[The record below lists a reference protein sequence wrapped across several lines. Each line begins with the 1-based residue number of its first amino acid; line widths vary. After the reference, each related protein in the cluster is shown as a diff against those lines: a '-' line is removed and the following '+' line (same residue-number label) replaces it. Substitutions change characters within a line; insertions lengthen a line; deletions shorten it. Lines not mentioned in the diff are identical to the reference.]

1 MTSSTRTGRRRRM
14 LHEGASAPT
23 AVVDGDQ
30 PIGVKVRYTP
40 PAESASFAT
49 ASRVL
54 PRTSAAL
61 GGLVAGLLGVTALI
75 GWLSGVGAT
84 TGEADSSVALLL
96 NIDRPGSLAAWW
108 EACLWLAVA
117 GQCVVLFGMR
127 RHRTSDLG
135 GSYRWWLFA
144 AAAATGMS
152 LCSATHANTVIA
164 EQLASLTG
172 FSPIGG
178 DLLWKMFP
186 GGLLAMGAAAWAV
199 MEVRECSTAAT
210 FAGATGV
217 SVAVALAS
225 SAGFVPSLGPALTP
239 NVIGAVATTAAAVLT
254 LGMLLSYSRRI
265 VRESQGDVA
274 PPVTVKKAS
283 AASGPALEI
292 DDAPEHQDSTDQ
304 PTHQQAVSKKRST
317 AAYYSEDDDFQNE
330 EEQASAK
337 ASAMRKTKR
346 EPSRPKLAEET
357 APESSRW
364 VSGAEDYQENY
375 DDEAPQ
381 MRKRTKAE
389 RKALRREKERRAA

>member
-14 LHEGASAPT
+14 LHDGASAPT
-23 AVVDGDQ
+23 TVVDADQ
-30 PIGVKVRYTP
+30 PTGAKVRYTP
-40 PAESASFAT
+40 PTESASFAL

-54 PRTSAAL
+54 PRTPTAL
-61 GGLVAGLLGVTALI
+61 GSLVAGLLTATALV
-75 GWLSGVGAT
+75 GWVSGVGASAVET
-84 TGEADSSVALLL
+84 DSSVALLM

-127 RHRTSDLG
+127 RHRTSDLR

-152 LCSATHANTVIA
+152 LCSATHAGTA
-164 EQLASLTG
+164 FASQAASFTG

-178 DLLWKMFP
+178 NLLWKMIP
-186 GGLLAMGAAAWAV
+186 GGVLAVGAAAWAV
-199 MEVRECSTAAT
+199 TEVRECSTAAT

-217 SVAVALAS
+217 SVALAMAS
-225 SAGFVPSLGPALTP
+225 SAGFVPSFGPSLTP
-239 NVIGAVATTAAAVLT
+239 GLIGSVATTAAAVLT

-265 VRESQGDVA
+265 VRESQGEVA
-274 PPVTVKKAS
+274 PPAAAKKP
-283 AASGPALEI
+283 GVNALEL
-292 DDAPEHQDSTDQ
+292 DETPEHQDSTDQ
-304 PTHQQAVSKKRST
+304 PTHQPADSKKRST
-317 AAYYSEDDDFQNE
+317 AAYYSEDDE
-330 EEQASAK
+330 EPAPAK
-337 ASAMRKTKR
+337 GSAMRKPKR
-346 EPSRPKLAEET
+346 EASRPKLAEDT
-357 APESSRW
+357 APESTRW
-364 VSGAEDYQENY
+364 VSGAEDFEENY